1 MQCALSTAHKRGGV
15 LLKHIVL
22 PFSRVWQHVVC
33 MGLDRNNIPD
43 EYLCEVCKPRPIDRK
58 RAKALQSRRR
68 SEIFNNSSS
77 SDDDKRSS
85 KDKKK
90 RAMQGGKD
98 AVKKILNRKAAT
110 AGFGSSK
117 KTGGNNPMSKLKKG
131 ASLLEKA
138 KKQYKKRKQSEGQG
152 SSSSSG
158 PLNKK
163 VSPKKSAIARRKSQ
177 TLNDS
182 DLDSEVDHLD
192 EDLEP
197 MVDASQNLRSWID
210 QYEEAVTNHYSPELR
225 ARLAG
230 GRLNAVV
237 GGDLKASAIGGPTR
251 CNVSLKG
258 NGIKILTANN
268 SLINNTPIIECK
280 GRFML
285 AAHYRSSNKVKGGSS
300 TPPYVFF
307 HSLGDVLEICLDGK
321 TYGNDSRFCRRSQA
335 YNAELRHVIDKGS
348 LHLFIVAIKS
358 IEKNQEILL
367 PPDGLLESQQPL
379 PSINA
384 DLKEIKKPSA
394 AASSSVMNGMLNLSS
409 PEEAPLASRPSQVK
423 KEKKKVKVVLKGKG
437 EKKPT
442 LPRKKIKTEATTVK
456 NEVTAATVK
465 TEEIK
470 SEPLSDSKVVNGSST
485 ATTTTSTITNTKVKI
500 EESVEEEEDL
510 EEEEVDDKHQ
520 PPVSP
525 SKNGPPGSLKGSPS
539 KLGLPDN
546 SGLIVGVNTI
556 NYDASS
562 AVRNKA
568 QSREERKME
577 MIMKAIEAMEKK
589 EQRKGGA
596 TDDPTKRRRSSSSYR
611 NDSNLDASSA
621 DETKPEPKA
630 RNRKKGRKSGPGTPQ
645 RRRSRVMSGGSA
657 SNMSAD
663 EIMASGDSG
672 TPNHSGPFRFPKTKK
687 SLMSDWLESES
698 NSVND
703 DDDVSANYLKGSR
716 SPPGIATHLLRST
729 ANQSPVKNQCSAKKR
744 WLRQAISE
752 DHTEEVMVNGSASP
766 SSETVHP
773 LKKRRL
779 ANYKEDQEQENE
791 ELETN
796 IKVPNGLKKQIL
808 QNLVLEAVLDKAM
821 EDMLSSPSNN
831 ITEEKK
837 ESTFKIEDKKE
848 TIDPLLPVVDSKSI
862 QSPTPAIP
870 PASTTSA
877 AASIRAPEPNSA
889 FKSFFKTNVSL
900 EELEAEIAATRKQR
914 ESTVVNLKSTEEAQ
928 FSPVPSFKA
937 ETEHAE
943 VQDDTIKSPTI
954 EVKTMTETSTLM
966 ETSSTSNESNKED
979 AKTTALKVE
988 KENKDAIISDVVQDA
1003 MSTPKVEPMETAAVI
1018 PAATAEETKPK
1029 TKKRFSLADYK
1040 SLRRVSSSNPPS
1052 TPSTPSVSESAPS
1065 FPTTMPTLP
1074 PVPLP
1079 SSTTGPKNNSNVEQ
1093 EPGTPTQ
1100 DETTSLPSS
1109 IPSTL
1114 PPSLSTLPLFE
1125 KLDKL
1130 EMAQQEMKR
1139 KGKHI

>member
-1 MQCALSTAHKRGGV
+1 M
-15 LLKHIVL
+15 
-22 PFSRVWQHVVC
+22 VC

-43 EYLCEVCKPRPIDRK
+43 TYLCEVCDPRPVDRK
-58 RAKALQSRRR
+58 RARALQSRRR

-77 SDDDKRSS
+77 SEDDKRSS

-117 KTGGNNPMSKLKKG
+117 KTGNNPMSKLKKG

-138 KKQYKKRKQSEGQG
+138 KKQYKKRKQSEGH
-152 SSSSSG
+152 SG

-182 DLDSEVDHLD
+182 DLDSEVDQLD

-230 GRLNAVV
+230 GRLNAAM

-268 SLINNTPIIECK
+268 TLTNNSPIIECK

-348 LHLFIVAIKS
+348 LHLFIVAIKT

-367 PPDGLLESQQPL
+367 PPDGLLESKQPL

-394 AASSSVMNGMLNLSS
+394 AASSVMNGMLNLSS

-442 LPRKKIKTEATTVK
+442 LPRKKIKTEAPVK
-456 NEVTAATVK
+456 HEVAVK
-465 TEEIK
+465 TEDIK
-470 SEPLSDSKVVNGSST
+470 SEPLGTSDSKVVNGSTT
-485 ATTTTSTITNTKVKI
+485 ATSHTTKVKVEEPI
-500 EESVEEEEDL
+500 EEDEDL
-510 EEEEVDDKHQ
+510 EEEEVDDKQ

-589 EQRKGGA
+589 EQRKGG
-596 TDDPTKRRRSSSSYR
+596 TTEDPTKRRRSSSSYR

-766 SSETVHP
+766 SSESTVHP

-791 ELETN
+791 EMETN

-821 EDMLSSPSNN
+821 EDMLSSPSNT

-837 ESTFKIEDKKE
+837 DSPFKSEDKKE
-848 TIDPLLPVVDSKSI
+848 AIEPIVDSKSI
-862 QSPTPAIP
+862 QSPKPVMP
-870 PASTTSA
+870 PASTTTA
-877 AASIRAPEPNSA
+877 AASIKAPEPNSA

-928 FSPVPSFKA
+928 FSPIPSFKA
-937 ETEHAE
+937 ETEPTE
-943 VQDDTIKSPTI
+943 VQDDIIKSPTI
-954 EVKTMTETSTLM
+954 EVKTMAQASTLI
-966 ETSSTSNESNKED
+966 ETSSIESIKED
-979 AKTTALKVE
+979 AKNEVKVE
-988 KENKDAIISDVVQDA
+988 KENKDAIINDVAQDTA
-1003 MSTPKVEPMETAAVI
+1003 SVPKVEPMETTAAVI
-1018 PAATAEETKPK
+1018 PATVEETKPK

-1052 TPSTPSVSESAPS
+1052 TPSTPSVSESSSAPS

-1079 SSTTGPKNNSNVEQ
+1079 SSTTGPKSNSNVEQ
-1093 EPGTPTQ
+1093 DPGTPTQ

-1114 PPSLSTLPLFE
+1114 PPSLSSLPLFE

-1130 EMAQQEMKR
+1130 EMAQQELKR
-1139 KGKHI
+1139 KGKVI

>member
-1 MQCALSTAHKRGGV
+1 M
-15 LLKHIVL
+15 
-22 PFSRVWQHVVC
+22 VC

-117 KTGGNNPMSKLKKG
+117 KTGNNPMSKLKKG

-384 DLKEIKKPSA
+384 DLKEIKKPA
-394 AASSSVMNGMLNLSS
+394 AAASSVMNGMLNLSS

-456 NEVTAATVK
+456 NEVAAATVK

-485 ATTTTSTITNTKVKI
+485 ATTTTSTITTNTKVKV

-510 EEEEVDDKHQ
+510 EEEEVDDKQQ

-837 ESTFKIEDKKE
+837 ESPFKIEDKKE
-848 TIDPLLPVVDSKSI
+848 TIDPLRPVVDSKSV
-862 QSPTPAIP
+862 QSPTPAMP
-870 PASTTSA
+870 PASTTSS

-979 AKTTALKVE
+979 AKTALKVE

-1003 MSTPKVEPMETAAVI
+1003 MSAPKVEPMETAAVI
-1018 PAATAEETKPK
+1018 PATAEETKPK

-1052 TPSTPSVSESAPS
+1052 TPSTPSVSESASAPS